1 MFLLKQIVFQTLTK
15 PEPKQK
21 TWPAQNQTK
30 QKTWQSPFGTFNLNK
45 KITQQLINYINF

>member
-30 QKTWQSPFGTFNLNK
+30 QKLDSHRLALLKPKQENNTT
-45 KITQQLINYINF
+45 TH